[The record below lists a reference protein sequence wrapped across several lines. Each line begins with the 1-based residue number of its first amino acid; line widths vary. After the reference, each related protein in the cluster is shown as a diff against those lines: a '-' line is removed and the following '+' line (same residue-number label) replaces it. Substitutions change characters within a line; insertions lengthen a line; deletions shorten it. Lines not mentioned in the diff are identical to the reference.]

1 MDVSCSCSDDEKE
14 EIKPKLPEL
23 VSRTSNNALSMRLKT
38 NPFGLTDTLIGQC
51 YINFESLID
60 KTITYTSIDECVGV
74 IFDELVH
81 KEFTESLWYC
91 GHQIGEVT
99 GVLKMDQMPFF
110 SQMKIGVLNNNGVS
124 YVSKTFS
131 SIN

>member
-14 EIKPKLPEL
+14 EIKPNFPEL

-38 NPFGLTDTLIGQC
+38 KPFGFTDTLIGQC
-51 YINFESLID
+51 YINFEFLID

-124 YVSKTFS
+124 YVSQTFS

>member
-1 MDVSCSCSDDEKE
+1 MR
-14 EIKPKLPEL
+14 KLNL
-23 VSRTSNNALSMRLKT
+23 TGVLFISNINR
-38 NPFGLTDTLIGQC
+38 FIII
-51 YINFESLID
+51 YINFESLIN
-60 KTITYTSIDECVGV
+60 KIITYTSIDECVGV

-124 YVSKTFS
+124 YVSKSFS
-131 SIN
+131 SID